1 MTASPQCF
9 CTNTS
14 YFWILFLTVM
24 DCGSRFK
31 VWGSIHFR
39 IWVFY
44 VKKTHWNLVF
54 HFPNDWSR
62 FSQIGEN
69 FPGLLFNFLN
79 FKNTFVFE
87 FSIFSFVF
95 RSGQI
100 RTCPDLSGFVRILS
114 EKLEKKLNKCSK
126 KKIRFFLI
134 SNVKK

>member
-1 MTASPQCF
+1 ME
-9 CTNTS
+9 
-14 YFWILFLTVM
+14 FWKFQEKKHFFLKISKFLKELLKEFQKNEKFSKFLKELSIM
-24 DCGSRFK
+24 PLFK

-39 IWVFY
+39 LYFFY
-44 VKKTHWNLVF
+44 VKKIQNLGFV
-54 HFPNDWSR
+54 HFLNDWSR
-62 FSQIGEN
+62 FSKIGEN

-114 EKLEKKLNKCSK
+114 EKLEKN
-126 KKIRFFLI
+126 
-134 SNVKK
+134 